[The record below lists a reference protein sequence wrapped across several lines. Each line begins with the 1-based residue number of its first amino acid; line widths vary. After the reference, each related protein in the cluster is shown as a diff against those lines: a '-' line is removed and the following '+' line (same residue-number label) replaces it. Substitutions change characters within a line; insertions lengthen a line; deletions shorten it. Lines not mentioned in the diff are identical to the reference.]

1 MRWPWQRE
9 RIETPADDV
18 GGELS
23 PHAAEPPR
31 VPPAGWAFLPPL
43 QRTTGNM
50 QLTSE
55 PDDFTGALA
64 AWGDPSFTSPMSHLV
79 SASAPPG
86 IIDIDGGGPVRG
98 HGAYPPSSVDM
109 TLLPPP
115 VPGSRTP
122 ARKAG
127 NAGSLHRSASDA
139 GPSAGASGPVGPAL
153 TAAVGTFPVLQLHAA
168 PPEEARPHAE
178 DDSSPEQAQAQVQPE
193 QESDESEALTG
204 TDEPAPPATEGI
216 AGSVIAPTLSQPI
229 RTVGSTSDG
238 NATYVPLPPPP
249 MQRAQTA
256 MPDAALAKWK
266 VPPASKLGLGMPL
279 AYSEPEA
286 PPEPLAAAALRHV
299 SPPVQRSAAPE
310 PSGAA
315 PAVRPGGNQA
325 LGSDGDHD
333 RGTGA
338 AGPGTGPISGGPID
352 GTVPLALVSP
362 PTVPQPSSALPI
374 QAPPTV
380 SVQATDAGLGDAIT
394 GTADESVVGP
404 ADVEPLPVVSDR
416 VMDSA
421 AERGHEGP
429 ADVQENHEP
438 AMPLEPAVSP
448 LLSAAGPNGPLG
460 STGQGGA
467 SPTNRVNDVGAS
479 GMPVVSRFRPA
490 APDKPAPEEA
500 PGEPAFTD
508 SASEAPAGSAP
519 NSAAPRSSDPR
530 TAAPDSGWRDTAQD
544 PGREPIT
551 GRALTREAPASNAAV
566 PLQRAAQPTPG
577 HPVTISSAHE
587 TITTPQS
594 STADQS
600 RTHRPGGTAPPTP
613 LVFRMARTTT
623 GGSTP
628 DSLQRLTEMPAAQQ
642 YAPLSARPL
651 SAATAWPTAHTATS
665 TAAQDAVPSTGSH
678 PEPDATP
685 LPPSALAGSD
695 YPESSGGLV
704 YEPGALQLS
713 IAGATAWPV
722 EPLEATAA
730 VGRSIQRTLSSE
742 GAASAAG
749 GVPRPSSDSW
759 RSAEL
764 VSPAAGPTAQTGGR
778 GPVKLQ
784 RSAASTPAFPHA
796 AGLHVEGSDLGS
808 GNVSG
813 AASKEPSV
821 VGPGFDNASEP
832 TALALAALP
841 AYRTG
846 HDTAAKSDAT
856 VQRDAADSGAGLR
869 AGVSRPR
876 GSVGGASIAA
886 SGNSSDTEPSVQT
899 DAGSAP
905 AGAAGPVPGAAAS
918 SSVGKQAT
926 GAPAVTP
933 EQLEELAKRLTG
945 PLIRRIKAEML
956 LDRERRGLRTD
967 VN

>member
-178 DDSSPEQAQAQVQPE
+178 DDSSPEQAQAQPE
-193 QESDESEALTG
+193 QVRPEQDSNASLPLAG
-204 TDEPAPPATEGI
+204 TDEPAQPATEGI
-216 AGSVIAPTLSQPI
+216 AGSVITPTFSQPI

-249 MQRAQTA
+249 VQRAQTA
-256 MPDAALAKWK
+256 MPDAALAPRK

-299 SPPVQRSAAPE
+299 PPPVQRSAAPE
-310 PSGAA
+310 PAGAA
-315 PAVRPGGNQA
+315 PAVRRGGNQA

-338 AGPGTGPISGGPID
+338 AGPGTVPISGGPMD
-352 GTVPLALVSP
+352 GAVPLALVSP

-380 SVQATDAGLGDAIT
+380 SVQATDAGSGDAIT
-394 GTADESVVGP
+394 GTAEESVVGP
-404 ADVEPLPVVSDR
+404 ADVEPLPVVSDC
-416 VMDSA
+416 VMDGA
-421 AERGHEGP
+421 AERSHEGP
-429 ADVQENHEP
+429 SGVQENHEP
-438 AMPLEPAVSP
+438 AMPLEPAIAP
-448 LLSAAGPNGPLG
+448 LLSAAGPDGSLG

-467 SPTNRVNDVGAS
+467 PATNRLNDVGAS
-479 GMPVVSRFRPA
+479 GMPVVSRFGPA

-500 PGEPAFTD
+500 SGEPAFTD
-508 SASEAPAGSAP
+508 SVSEAPAGSAP
-519 NSAAPRSSDPR
+519 NSAAEGSSDAR
-530 TAAPDSGWRDTAQD
+530 TATPDGHT
-544 PGREPIT
+544 
-551 GRALTREAPASNAAV
+551 LTPEAPASNAAV
-566 PLQRAAQPTPG
+566 PLQRAAQPAPG
-577 HPVTISSAHE
+577 HPVTISSAHA

-600 RTHRPGGTAPPTP
+600 RPHRQGRTAPQTP

-628 DSLQRLTEMPAAQQ
+628 DSLQRLTEMAAAQQ
-642 YAPLSARPL
+642 YGPLSARPL
-651 SAATAWPTAHTATS
+651 SAATAWPTAHAATA
-665 TAAQDAVPSTGSH
+665 TAAQDSVPSTGSH

-685 LPPSALAGSD
+685 LPPSALAGIG
-695 YPESSGGLV
+695 YPQSSGGLV
-704 YEPGALQLS
+704 YEPAALQLS
-713 IAGATAWPV
+713 IAGAAAWPV

-730 VGRSIQRTLSSE
+730 VGRSIQRTLASE
-742 GAASAAG
+742 GAASDAG
-749 GVPRPSSDSW
+749 GVPMPSSDSW
-759 RSAEL
+759 RPAEP

-796 AGLHVEGSDLGS
+796 AGLHVEGSDFGS

-821 VGPGFDNASEP
+821 VGPGLHNASEP
-832 TALALAALP
+832 AVLALAALP

-846 HDTAAKSDAT
+846 LDTTAKSDAT
-856 VQRDAADSGAGLR
+856 VQRDAADPGAGLR
-869 AGVSRPR
+869 ASASHQAR
-876 GSVGGASIAA
+876 STGGRSTAA
-886 SGNSSDTEPSVQT
+886 SEDVSDAGASVQT
-899 DAGSAP
+899 DGGSAT
-905 AGAAGPVPGAAAS
+905 AGAAEPLSGAAAS
-918 SSVGKQAT
+918 SSVRKQAT